1 MDYDIE
7 DIDINE
13 GNEGVD
19 VTPNI
24 QIVIVGSGSDGCR
37 IIIRRV

>member
-19 VTPNI
+19 VIPNI
-24 QIVIVGSGSDGCR
+24 QIVTVGSGSDCCR